1 MDHCDGPWWEVIERY
16 LVMKQLFKTTAF
28 AIGFVCVSLSVP
40 ALAAK
45 TETYNQLNL
54 FADVFERI
62 RSQYVKDV
70 DDEELIEAA
79 INGMLTSLDPHST
92 YLNSKRYENIHTYM
106 EWNKSLNDINYV
118 SQLNN
123 LNIENIIEKFW

>member
-1 MDHCDGPWWEVIERY
+1 
-16 LVMKQLFKTTAF
+16 MKQLFKTTAF
-28 AIGFVCVSLSVP
+28 AIGFVCVTFAAPSM
-40 ALAAK
+40 AAK

-92 YLNSKRYENIHTYM
+92 YLN
-106 EWNKSLNDINYV
+106 
-118 SQLNN
+118 
-123 LNIENIIEKFW
+123 